1 MQGGRGTEKDTHK
14 NKVKQSDR
22 HGERKTDRHT
32 DIDRKRKMDDKET
45 STTTL
50 TKVQHHQTKHLLNNA
65 LEFIATIAGLI
76 QQDKQPR
83 QQGGTAEGLGTRGVG
98 GREEGSSRGKRSL

>member
-1 MQGGRGTEKDTHK
+1 MIKK
-14 NKVKQSDR
+14 
-22 HGERKTDRHT
+22 
-32 DIDRKRKMDDKET
+32 T

-83 QQGGTAEGLGTRGVG
+83 QQGGTAEGLGTRGEG
-98 GREEGSSRGKRSL
+98 RRGAAGEKEAYEGRREETGKGEVVE